1 MLKKILVVLV
11 LLLIVIAGASLPAIH
26 LRDIGKAKGGATPA
40 EVIDIV
46 LGTIGQ
52 QASQVAAVDLDKAL
66 GAAQEA
72 VRGATSGAASSAA
85 QRVKGLLGK

>member
-1 MLKKILVVLV
+1 MLKKILVALV
-11 LLLIVIAGASLPAIH
+11 LLLIVIASASLPAIH

-52 QASQVAAVDLDKAL
+52 QASQVAAADLDKAL
-66 GAAQEA
+66 GAVQEA
-72 VRGATSGAASSAA
+72 VRGAAPGAASSAA
-85 QRVKGLLGK
+85 QRVRGLLGK